1 MQTRHTL
8 EPLQPKTWQLETIE
22 NGVEGH
28 LYYCLLCDEALAL
41 SKIQLDP
48 GRIKIAFDN
57 KCPGCGF
64 ELDRVLSCKPSI
76 LPSTRRLLTSLKCI
90 DARILAEK
98 NPQQENQICRA
109 RSLLSLQ
116 APITTGIDAIDKTLV
131 LARGQFAFLQGEQS
145 HALSILF
152 CLRTALS
159 PPLGLENNVV
169 FIDAGNLFDTTV
181 VPQHSGMLGLDNTQV
196 QARIHLSRAFTHHQ
210 VYNLIMEKLPSD
222 IDEYHP
228 SLAVVSDMTALFCD
242 PDVHDQK
249 ESLRLFRE
257 CASFLS
263 TIAGK
268 RQLLVLATCT
278 KSRNRKME
286 RKLSETAHVSA
297 LVKQKRDYTTLRV
310 TRHPSQVEKGQE
322 AVIYSDTLP
331 EYFR

>member
-1 MQTRHTL
+1 MQTSHAS
-8 EPLQPKTWQLETIE
+8 EPLQPKTWQLDPVE
-22 NGVEGH
+22 NGDEGH

-48 GRIKIAFDN
+48 ERIAVAFDN

-64 ELDRVLSCKPSI
+64 ELDRVLSCKPSL
-76 LPSTRRLLTSLKCI
+76 LPSARRLLTSLKCI
-90 DARILAEK
+90 DAKVLAEK
-98 NPQQENQICRA
+98 NPHQENRFRRA

-116 APITTGIDAIDKTLV
+116 FPITTGVEEIDKTLV
-131 LARGQFAFLQGEQS
+131 LKRGQLVFLLGEQS

-152 CLRTALS
+152 CTRTALS
-159 PPLGLENNVV
+159 PPRGREENVV
-169 FIDAGNLFDTTV
+169 FIDAGNLFDTTNI
-181 VPQHSGMLGLDNTQV
+181 SLDTTKLGLDKTQV
-196 QARIHLSRAFTHHQ
+196 QEKIHLSRAFTHHQ
-210 VYNLIMEKLPSD
+210 VYSLIMENLPSD
-222 IDEYHP
+222 IDKYHP

-242 PDVHDQK
+242 PDAHDQK

-257 CASFLS
+257 SANFLA

-268 RQLLVLATCT
+268 KQILILATCT

-297 LVKQKRDYTTLRV
+297 LLKGKGNYTQLKV
-310 TRHPSQVEKGQE
+310 TRHPSLIEEQQE
-322 AVIYSDTLP
+322 AKLHRDTLP